1 LGRNSLIEEEE
12 SVFLALCGW
21 IQDAEAKLRSLS
33 QAAANQKDNASA
45 ATPTTPGSVK
55 SKDDSDVL
63 KLATVPDAKVHDEE
77 VSDIE
82 DDDEELSG
90 SDVELKFSDED
101 EEDESDSDDGA
112 GEKSYPLINK
122 QTGLSLNL
130 SKTKDEDNNAP
141 GVRRT
146 PPMLGSHSQP

>member
-33 QAAANQKDNASA
+33 QAAASQKDNASA
-45 ATPTTPGSVK
+45 AATPGSVK

-77 VSDIE
+77 VSDI

-101 EEDESDSDDGA
+101 EDDESDSDDGA
-112 GEKSYPLINK
+112 GEKSYPLMSNK
-122 QTGLSLNL
+122 QTGLALDLN
-130 SKTKDEDNNAP
+130 KIKDEGNNAP
-141 GVRRT
+141 GVSLRRT